1 MNRKD
6 FLKASGIGATAA
18 ALSGMPI
25 NVFADATDRMRK
37 IRGNTD
43 RIFVFVVL
51 SGGNDGLNTVIN
63 LDRYAEL
70 SAARSN
76 VLIPQNKVLGL
87 GGSSTTGLH
96 PGMTHLRDMY
106 NNGLINITQ
115 GVGYPNFNYSH
126 FRAMDIYN
134 SSSDANQ
141 FVDTGWVGRYLEHR
155 YPGAPNAY
163 PNADMLDPL
172 AVQIG
177 NVISSSLTSPGG
189 QIGFALS
196 DATNFYQIVNGTV
209 DPAPSTYAGKELTYI
224 RYISLQTQAYTQS
237 VQQAATLG
245 TNAVAWPAANQ
256 NRLADQLKIVA
267 QLISG
272 GLTTPFYIVEL
283 GGFDTHSTQVEA
295 ADHSIGNHAKLLANL
310 SEAISTFYAD
320 LKAQGKDKNVAG
332 CTITE
337 FGRRIKSNASE
348 GTDHG
353 AAAPLF
359 SFGTD
364 VISGINGSSPVLPT
378 TATVNDQVPMEFDFR
393 QVYSSVLQDW
403 FGLDAAATD
412 DILGASFSTI
422 PIFKKKPSTVGLQD
436 EIAATN
442 HKVSIYPNPLTH
454 HASLQFKTDGGHTQI
469 NLYDDMG
476 RLVRRLYENELPKGP
491 ANINVER
498 NGLPSGQ
505 YFVEILSGST
515 KETAR
520 LVVQ

>member
-1 MNRKD
+1 MNRKE

-18 ALSGMPI
+18 ALNGLPI

-37 IRGNTD
+37 IRGASD
-43 RIFVFVVL
+43 RVFVFVVL
-51 SGGNDGLNTVIN
+51 NGGNDGLNTVIN

-70 SAARSN
+70 SSSRSN

-87 GGSSTTGLH
+87 AGSATTGLH
-96 PGMTHLRDMY
+96 PSMTHLRQMY
-106 NNGLINITQ
+106 NTGLINITQ

-134 SSSDANQ
+134 SSSDANT

-196 DATNFYQIVNGTV
+196 DASNFYQIVNGTV
-209 DPAPSTYAGKELTYI
+209 DPAPATYAGKELTYI

-237 VQQAATLG
+237 VQQAASLG
-245 TNAVAWPAANQ
+245 TNAVTWPPARQ
-256 NRLADQLKIVA
+256 NKLADQLKIVA

-272 GLTTPFYIVEL
+272 GLTTPFYVVEL
-283 GGFDTHSTQVEA
+283 GGFDTHSTQVDS
-295 ADHSIGNHAKLLANL
+295 ADHTLGAHAELLSNL
-310 SEAISTFYAD
+310 SEAISLFYDD
-320 LKAQGKDKNVAG
+320 LKAQGKDKHVAG

-337 FGRRIKSNASE
+337 FGRRIKSNAST

-364 VISGINGSSPVLPT
+364 VISGINGTSPVLPNN
-378 TATVNDQVPMEFDFR
+378 ATSNDQVPMEFDFR
-393 QVYSSVLQDW
+393 QVYSSILQDW

-412 DILGASFSTI
+412 DVLGGSFSTI
-422 PIFKKKPSTVGLQD
+422 PIFKKQVSTVGLEQ
-436 EIAATN
+436 E
-442 HKVSIYPNPLTH
+442 VSFSQKNISIFPNPLTNH
-454 HASLQFKTDGGHTQI
+454 CSLQFDTDGGQTQI

-476 RLVRRLYENELPKGP
+476 RLVRRLYENDLPKGS
-491 ANINVER
+491 ANINIER
-498 NGLPSGQ
+498 NGLPAGN
-505 YFVEILSGST
+505 YYIEILSG
-515 KETAR
+515 TAKSSSK